1 MSIRP
6 EPAMGPVGSAGAE
19 AASAVVSM
27 GARSSARS
35 GADVDRAIAS
45 ALRQTGFRRW
55 FGALNRLRG
64 RQRAVIVMYHSFT
77 PGGWAAIAPDTL
89 RWHLEL
95 IRDGYEVVSLARLV
109 AALANREPTDHM
121 AALTVD
127 DGYEDFVTVAYPM
140 LSELRLPATLFVP
153 TGFIGGHSDWYDRS
167 RKPLRVASAELL
179 RDVDRS
185 LVTLGSH
192 SHHHRLLVGAHAE
205 TLEAE
210 MRRSKSDLEALVK
223 APVTL
228 FAYPSGGRAS
238 YNAAT
243 IRALRAAGFAA
254 AVTTCWETYSSRAE
268 LMSLP
273 RISFDETDGPEDV
286 RAKLAG
292 DFDWVNGRELAAHV
306 MRSTLGRGRSASPTG

>member
-1 MSIRP
+1 VTH
-6 EPAMGPVGSAGAE
+6 EVGSA
-19 AASAVVSM
+19 VSPEHRHATPV
-27 GARSSARS
+27 GP
-35 GADVDRAIAS
+35 DLDRAVTS
-45 ALRQTGFRRW
+45 LLRVTGFRRW
-55 FGALNRLRG
+55 FGALNRRLG

-77 PGGWAAIAPDTL
+77 PGGWAAISPATL

-95 IRDGYEVVSLARLV
+95 LRDSYEVVSLSRLV
-109 AALANREPTDHM
+109 AALANREPTDRM
-121 AALTVD
+121 AAITVD

-140 LSELRLPATLFVP
+140 LCALRLPATLFVP
-153 TGFIGGHSDWYDRS
+153 TGFIGGHSEWYDHQRA
-167 RKPLRVASAELL
+167 PIPIASDRLL

-192 SHHHRLLVGAHAE
+192 SVHHRPLNGTRAE

-210 MRRSKSDLEALVK
+210 VRRSKSDLESIVK

-238 YNAAT
+238 YNANT
-243 IRALRAAGFAA
+243 IRALRAAGFVA
-254 AVTTCWETYSSRAE
+254 AVTTCWDTYSSPRE

-273 RISFDETDGPEDV
+273 RVSFKESDGPDEV

-292 DFDWVNGRELAAHV
+292 DFDWMKSRELAAHLA
-306 MRSTLGRGRSASPTG
+306 RSMFAKIR

>member
-1 MSIRP
+1 MNVRSGRAIS
-6 EPAMGPVGSAGAE
+6 AIGGPVTDAVAGSISREHRHATPVGLDLD
-19 AASAVVSM
+19 
-27 GARSSARS
+27 RSITSL
-35 GADVDRAIAS
+35 
-45 ALRQTGFRRW
+45 LRVTGFRRW
-55 FGALNRLRG
+55 FGALNRRRG

-95 IRDGYEVVSLARLV
+95 LRDDYAVVPLSRLV
-109 AALANREPTDHM
+109 AALANREPTDRM
-121 AALTVD
+121 AAITVD

-140 LSELRLPATLFVP
+140 LCELRLPATLFVP
-153 TGFIGGHSDWYDRS
+153 TGFIGGHSDWYDHERA
-167 RKPLRVASAELL
+167 PIPIASERLL

-192 SHHHRLLVGAHAE
+192 SVHHRPLNGARAE

-210 MRRSKSDLEALVK
+210 IRRSKSDLESLVN

-238 YNAAT
+238 YTANT
-243 IRALRAAGFAA
+243 VRALHAAGFVA
-254 AVTTCWETYSSRAE
+254 AVTTSWETYSSHRE

-273 RISFDETDGPEDV
+273 RVSFLEIDGPDEV

-292 DFDWVNGRELAAHV
+292 DFDWVKFRELTAHF
-306 MRSTLGRGRSASPTG
+306 GRSALAKIR